1 MIHTTIRPTV
11 SPQTITRVTR
21 LFNGRIED
29 ILNELLQNSR
39 RAGASWIG
47 IVHETNEFGTSV
59 TVSDDGNGIAD
70 PAQMLAL
77 GDSGWGADIAAA
89 EDPAGMGV
97 FSLAGKETTITSR
110 SADLPKGWTA
120 NIPADGWTA
129 DKDIAVRELD
139 IDVGTTIRFFM
150 PTLTAQC
157 AARIINDV
165 CKFYPLP
172 VIANGCEVPR
182 EDFLAK
188 AIHVAHWNGS
198 WIGVFEGHQYHSE
211 PTVNFHGLLLKRKLA
226 GISETLGGKHYHA
239 RLNIGATPDL
249 ALVLPA
255 RKEFVENEGLT
266 ALLTAARRTIFEAI
280 AAKETHRLAFDNWK
294 AARDLGVEMAEAEAI
309 LPVWHPRT
317 AEHDQLKFDYKE
329 MRCGDKE
336 LTSGE
341 NAIRVD
347 EFEADIGQALARA
360 LQGDGCRTGLVESH
374 PEYAGYA
381 WYDRLHRLGNVRFY
395 IDKGD
400 ARHIVAENGSF
411 PSLGDHI
418 EADRIELRYCIY
430 HQSSEYEKEYTC
442 EADVAFSVNE
452 DGWYSGVEQIRIAFV
467 PNDTLT
473 PEVLADLIE
482 DVCFCASDD
491 SDSDSWETQHEH
503 FMRDARELAAEVLL
517 GEDEGIVSRVRDTIA
532 GILWVLPKD
541 RSVTITIDP
550 ASAITVTLS
559 PAGQQQ

>member
-21 LFNGRIED
+21 LFNGTIGD

-39 RAGASWIG
+39 RAAASWIG
-47 IVHETNEFGTSV
+47 IVHETTELGTTI
-59 TVSDDGNGIAD
+59 TVSDNGSGIAD

-77 GDSGWGADIAAA
+77 GDSGWGVDIAAA

-110 SADLPKGWTA
+110 SASSPKGWTA
-120 NIPADGWTA
+120 SIPADGWTG
-129 DKDIAVRELD
+129 DMDIAVREADVD
-139 IDVGTTIRFFM
+139 IGTTIRFFM
-150 PTLTAQC
+150 PGLTGQC
-157 AARIINDV
+157 AARVINDV

-211 PTVNFHGLLLKRKLA
+211 PTVNFHGLLLNRKLA

-239 RLNIGATPDL
+239 RLDIGATPDL

-266 ALLTAARRTIFEAI
+266 ALLAAARRTIFEAI
-280 AAKETHRLAFDNWK
+280 GTKEAHRLSFEDWK
-294 AARDLGVEMAEAEAI
+294 AARDLGVELSEAEAV
-309 LPVWHPRT
+309 LPVWQPRV
-317 AEHDQLKFDYKE
+317 AEQDQLKFEYKE
-329 MRCGDKE
+329 IACGE
-336 LTSGE
+336 ST
-341 NAIRVD
+341 IRVN
-347 EFEADIGQALARA
+347 ELEPDIGQALARA
-360 LQGDGCRTGLVESH
+360 LKDDICRPGLVESH
-374 PEYAGYA
+374 AEYSGYA
-381 WYDRLHRLGNVRFY
+381 WYDRLNQLGNVRFY
-395 IDKGD
+395 INKGD
-400 ARHIVAENGSF
+400 VRHIVAENGSF
-411 PSLGDHI
+411 PSLGNHM

-430 HQSSEYEKEYTC
+430 HRPSEHEKECCRET
-442 EADVAFSVNE
+442 DVAFSVNE
-452 DGWYSGVEQIRIAFV
+452 DGWYSGVEQIRIAYV

-473 PEVLADLIE
+473 PDVLADLIE

-491 SDSDSWETQHEH
+491 SDADSWETQHEH

-517 GEDEGIVSRVRDTIA
+517 GEDEAIASRIRDTIA

-541 RSVTITIDP
+541 RSLTITIDP
-550 ASAITVTLS
+550 ARAIAVTFS
-559 PAGQQQ
+559 PAGQQE